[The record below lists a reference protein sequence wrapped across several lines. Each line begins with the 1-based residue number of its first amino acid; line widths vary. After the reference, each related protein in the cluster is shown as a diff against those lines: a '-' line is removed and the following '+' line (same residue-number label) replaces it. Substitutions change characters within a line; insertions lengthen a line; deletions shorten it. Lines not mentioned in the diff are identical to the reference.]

1 MNIKKIIIALVFILG
16 CLLINPWANQIS
28 DKAKEVEPIIEV
40 QKEIPVKDISK
51 VDIVKQ
57 IANTFPENK
66 EVMVA
71 IALEESALNPKAIGY
86 NCYYKLGGD
95 TIDSLTKNKID
106 LNSISKTKQT
116 GYVSTFCRKEHRDM
130 AWSTDGGIMGI
141 HKATT
146 HEMSVNVNIQKAREI
161 YNTQGINAWSSYTTG
176 RYKDNLVE
184 AKRLLELI

>member
-1 MNIKKIIIALVFILG
+1 MLYKKIILALLFILF

-28 DKAKEVEPIIEV
+28 EQEVEPVIEV

-51 VDIVKQ
+51 VEIVKK
-57 IANTFPENK
+57 IAQTFPENK

-71 IALEESALNPKAIGY
+71 IALEESALNPNAVGY
-86 NCYYKLGGD
+86 NCYYKLGGE

-106 LNSISKTKQT
+106 LNSISKTKQK
-116 GYVSTFCRKEHRDM
+116 GYISTFCRKEHRDM

-141 HKATT
+141 HKATNN
-146 HEMSVNVNIQKAREI
+146 EMSVNVNIQKARKI
-161 YNTQGINAWSSYTTG
+161 YDTQGILAWSSYSTG
-176 RYKDNLVE
+176 RYKENLNE